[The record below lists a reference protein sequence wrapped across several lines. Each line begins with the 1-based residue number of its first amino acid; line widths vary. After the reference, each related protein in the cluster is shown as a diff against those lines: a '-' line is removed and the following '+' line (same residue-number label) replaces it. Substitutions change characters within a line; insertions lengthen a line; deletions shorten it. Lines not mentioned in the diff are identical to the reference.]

1 MIPQEQENGIIIS
14 ATEPV
19 RNRRK
24 IWIRKGKN
32 LYNPETM
39 PLTQGQ
45 WINSNTIINQAKGW
59 YVVVPIEGGKTYT
72 ISKKYTSANDSS
84 INFACMSTAD
94 YPIIGVAG
102 VDTAKGTGTYSSLV
116 YSTSSSANYLFIGLI
131 ANENPSAETKSNA
144 IEQLQVEVS
153 DSKTD
158 YEAYVEPALF
168 IKNENGNYDEFFSKK
183 EVIKKQYTFKG
194 LTFSVIKY
202 KRIVEI
208 SINGSTDQSLRV
220 NTFYDLQLDDIFK
233 PLQQVDDNITLS
245 TTEAGM
251 IRISPTGLFRIYP
264 WTNLDS
270 GKGFRY
276 NITYISA
283 Y

>member
-1 MIPQEQENGIIIS
+1 MIPQENGIIVS
-14 ATEPV
+14 PTEPIK
-19 RNRRK
+19 NRRK
-24 IWIRKGKN
+24 VWIRKGKN
-32 LYNPETM
+32 LYNSETK
-39 PLTQGQ
+39 PLMNGL
-45 WINSNTIINQAKGW
+45 WINSNTIISQARGW
-59 YVVVPIEGGKTYT
+59 YTVVPIEGGKTYT
-72 ISKKYTSANDSS
+72 ISKKNTSADDSS
-84 INFACMSTAD
+84 ISLACMSTED
-94 YPIIGVAG
+94 YPIVGVPG
-102 VDTAKGTGTYSSLV
+102 VDIARGTGTYSSLV
-116 YSTSSSANYLFIGLI
+116 YNTSKSANYLFIGLI
-131 ANENPSAETKSNA
+131 SNENPSEETKLKA
-144 IEQLQVEVS
+144 IAELQVEVS

-158 YEAYVEPALF
+158 YEEHVDPTIY
-168 IKNENGNYDEFFSKK
+168 IKNSNGDYKEFIPK
-183 EVIKKQYTFKG
+183 EEPIIKQYSFKG

-208 SINGSTDQSLRV
+208 SINGSTDQSLGV
-220 NTFYDLQLDDIFK
+220 NTFYNLQLDDIFK